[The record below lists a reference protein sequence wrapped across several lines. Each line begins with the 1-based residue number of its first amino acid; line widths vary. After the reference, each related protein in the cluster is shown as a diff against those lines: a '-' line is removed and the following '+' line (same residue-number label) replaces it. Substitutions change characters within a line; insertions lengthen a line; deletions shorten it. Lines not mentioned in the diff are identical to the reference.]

1 MQGGAVSGD
10 FALDPSAITAAT
22 AEVSEC
28 ASRLMTLSLDGA
40 STFDLAGKFTG
51 ATADMAGTGT
61 AANQKIQT
69 TLSNA
74 SGTVAA
80 FSEAVDGAKRTTEA
94 TDQRASDQ
102 FKALMPYPAYN
113 SK

>member
-1 MQGGAVSGD
+1 MQGGPVSGD
-10 FALDPSAITAAT
+10 FVLDPSAITAAT

-28 ASRLMTLSLDGA
+28 ASRLMALSVDGA

-51 ATADMAGTGT
+51 ATADMGGAGEV
-61 AANQKIQT
+61 ANQKIQT

-80 FSEAVDGAKRTTEA
+80 FSEAVDGAKNTTEQ
-94 TDQRASDQ
+94 TDQRSSDQ
-102 FKALMPYPAYN
+102 FKALTPYPAYQ
-113 SK
+113 SE